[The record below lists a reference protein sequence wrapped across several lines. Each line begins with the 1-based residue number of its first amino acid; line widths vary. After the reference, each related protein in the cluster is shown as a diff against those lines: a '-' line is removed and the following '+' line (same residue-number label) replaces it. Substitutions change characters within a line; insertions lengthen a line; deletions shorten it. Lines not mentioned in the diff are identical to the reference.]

1 VDFLLTLHR
10 QRDAVARRH
19 VLFRHIDNGLFSIVP
34 SERKVVYVDSTKRL
48 ENDQWTVG
56 DRTTLSVGG
65 LSYQLE
71 WTEIS
76 TYNEQLQHLLSQRPN
91 GKITPLLDP
100 TPRPG
105 DIQIGQY
112 TIQGPLERG
121 SDGVVLS
128 GVNRQTGEAVAVK
141 RVQRTPADM
150 DRIRLEEHITKDIG
164 VHVSFPCTMNLY

>member
-1 VDFLLTLHR
+1 MSTVR
-10 QRDAVARRH
+10 NGSKM
-19 VLFRHIDNGLFSIVP
+19 INGLLVIGQP
-34 SERKVVYVDSTKRL
+34 YRL
-48 ENDQWTVG
+48 EASATN
-56 DRTTLSVGG
+56 LSGPKF
-65 LSYQLE
+65 L
-71 WTEIS
+71 
-76 TYNEQLQHLLSQRPN
+76 H
-91 GKITPLLDP
+91 ITNP

-112 TIQGPLERG
+112 TIQGPLDRG